1 MLRFPSD
8 EQLNQATVVMAFT
21 KALLISRKGGFA
33 ICWDSGREGVLG

>member
-21 KALLISRKGGFA
+21 KALLISRKEPLRNETPAFP
-33 ICWDSGREGVLG
+33 I

>member
-21 KALLISRKGGFA
+21 KALLISK
-33 ICWDSGREGVLG
+33 EGAST